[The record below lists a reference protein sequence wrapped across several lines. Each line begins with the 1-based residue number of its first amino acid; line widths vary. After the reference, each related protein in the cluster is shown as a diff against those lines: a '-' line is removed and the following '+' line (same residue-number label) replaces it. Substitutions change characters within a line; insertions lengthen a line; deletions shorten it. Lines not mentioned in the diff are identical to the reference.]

1 MTQRRAHRTLQRA
14 CLLTALAAGHG
25 VTAATPPLPPEDLL
39 EYLGSWTGDDADWL
53 VANATAT
60 AAAVQ
65 SAVLANAPSAAP
77 VAARQP
83 ATTTTTTTAAPHAAP
98 AVPATGAERKP

>member
-14 CLLTALAAGHG
+14 CLLAALAAGNG

-53 VANATAT
+53 VANA
-60 AAAVQ
+60 AAVQ
-65 SAVLANAPSAAP
+65 SAVVANAPSAAP

-83 ATTTTTTTAAPHAAP
+83 ANTTTTTTAAPHAAP
-98 AVPATGAERKP
+98 AAPATGAERKP

>member
-14 CLLTALAAGHG
+14 CLLAALAAGNG

-53 VANATAT
+53 VANA
-60 AAAVQ
+60 AAAEP
-65 SAVLANAPSAAP
+65 SAALANAPSATP
-77 VAARQP
+77 VAAKQP
-83 ATTTTTTTAAPHAAP
+83 ATTNTTTSVAPRGAP
-98 AVPATGAERKP
+98 AAPATGAERKP

>member
-53 VANATAT
+53 VANATA
-60 AAAVQ
+60 AVQ
-65 SAVLANAPSAAP
+65 TAVVANAPSAAP

-83 ATTTTTTTAAPHAAP
+83 ANTTTTTAAPHAAP
-98 AVPATGAERKP
+98 AAPATGAERKP